1 MIGRI
6 WTKATNDGGVYY
18 IEEGVLCYAPKN
30 VDGSVAWD
38 GGAQV
43 AFDCIDEFLI
53 PEAKRAEDILRGS
66 HCFTLCDEWNRWCQF
81 EGLEA
86 ACAEELLHRDI
97 THRQREYVEAFIVA
111 WDQRVQWN
119 GPGVQA

>member
-18 IEEGVLCYAPKN
+18 IEDGVLCYAPKN

-43 AFDCIDEFLI
+43 AFDCIDEYLI
-53 PEAKRAEDILRGS
+53 PEAKRAEDILRGA
-66 HCFTLCDEWNRWCQF
+66 HCFTLCAEWMRWCQWN
-81 EGLEA
+81 GLEEV
-86 ACAEELLHRDI
+86 CAEEQLARDI
-97 THRQREYVEAFIVA
+97 TDEQRTYVNAFVDA
-111 WDQRVQWN
+111 WDSRVREI
-119 GPGVQA
+119 A